1 MCKLHTTGTAPKG
14 SKTPSIR
21 NLNKAMPGQK
31 CFVYPSALLERE
43 FISQINGGLP
53 DKAFAHRAGHPY
65 LCITTYIVGMHIMH
79 SADLSTD
86 SLQVP
91 TRIGANVLGGRLLS
105 IAGKRHPQATGTM
118 SLLVPNTRTTL
129 GTRSFTVAGP
139 VIWNSL
145 PTALS
150 SPTLSPSTITQHLK
164 AHLFGWLRTSY
175 DTLYKSSRGLWM
187 GRGYPLPQPTRRSG
201 KALQAN
207 PVPLPKLNL
216 LKSEGQRSH
225 SVEWISWNI
234 LP

>member
-105 IAGKRHPQATGTM
+105 IAGKRHPRATGTM
-118 SLLVPNTRTTL
+118 SLLVPRMRTTL
-129 GTRSFTVAGP
+129 GTRNFMVAGP

-150 SPTLSPSTITQHLK
+150 SP
-164 AHLFGWLRTSY
+164 
-175 DTLYKSSRGLWM
+175 RGLWM
-187 GRGYPLPQPTRRSG
+187 GRGYPLPQPTRKSG